1 MVVGTPLRSILRE
14 AHDRSMAIA
23 NFGLRADKKTILVMG
38 GSQGAQALNTSI
50 VRNLD
55 KIKDAGM
62 QILHITGPNDYDR
75 TIGCYENYQ
84 DISKVM
90 PFCNEMHLAYVASD
104 LAIVRSGA
112 SSLAE
117 ISAYAIPA
125 ILVPYPFATDDHQ
138 TLNANYYVK
147 NGAAH
152 LIKEEQ
158 LNTDSLFSFIDELF
172 KDDGKC
178 YREMKTSM
186 KNLSRVDSAE
196 KICDEINNL
205 CN

>member
-1 MVVGTPLRSILRE
+1 
-14 AHDRSMAIA
+14 
-23 NFGLRADKKTILVMG
+23 
-38 GSQGAQALNTSI
+38 
-50 VRNLD
+50 
-55 KIKDAGM
+55 
-62 QILHITGPNDYDR
+62 
-75 TIGCYENYQ
+75 
-84 DISKVM
+84 
-90 PFCNEMHLAYVASD
+90 MHLAYVASD

-117 ISAYAIPA
+117 ISAYQIPA

-147 NGAAH
+147 NGAAR

-158 LNTDSLFSFIDELF
+158 LNTDCLFSIIDELF
-172 KDDGKC
+172 KNDDKC

-196 KICDEINNL
+196 KICDKINNL

>member
-1 MVVGTPLRSILRE
+1 
-14 AHDRSMAIA
+14 
-23 NFGLRADKKTILVMG
+23 MG
-38 GSQGAQALNTSI
+38 GSQGAQALNSSI
-50 VRNLD
+50 VQNLEQ
-55 KIKDAGM
+55 IKRAGM
-62 QILHITGPNDYDR
+62 QVIHIAGPKDYER
-75 TIGCYENYQ
+75 IKINYENYQ

-117 ISAYAIPA
+117 ISAYSIPA

-147 NGAAH
+147 NGAAR

-158 LNTDSLFSFIDELF
+158 LNADSLFSFIDELF

-196 KICDEINNL
+196 KICDKINNL